1 MDSRKTDGKKTF
13 LTILANSASSIITIL
28 VSLVTTVLITR
39 ILSTADL
46 GIATSF
52 SSLRSIL
59 TIICLLSV
67 YISINR
73 ILLDV
78 DDKKFEFLSSIY
90 IFSSLFCIIAF
101 LIYFIF
107 RKQFNS
113 LFDFNTSLMFLMFSI
128 IFLSNGATIINSYW
142 NYEGAYKKLLVYNIV
157 SSSVAQITSVIL
169 AFILPS
175 HKYLGRI
182 IGVEIFNVLIGLVY
196 GVFIVIKGKFN
207 FNKDY
212 ILKSLK
218 ICLPMIPHLLSQIL
232 LTSSDLLMI
241 KSIIG
246 NSASGL
252 YSMAYTI
259 ANVFYLIMI
268 QIFMPW
274 SPWVYRRIKE
284 NDIKSITDN
293 SKLIIMCTAYLAL
306 GLFTVAPEMINI
318 FLPKSY
324 FSVSLIIA
332 PICTGIFFQIMSL
345 LFYDVEY
352 YYKKTK
358 QISFISV
365 IAAVLNL
372 FLNLIFIR
380 KFGYQAAA
388 YTTLVSYFVFFVMH
402 YIGKRCVIKVK
413 IYDMKYLMIV
423 SLLLLIVCFTFVFT
437 NNNIIIRYLVLFIV
451 TVFIIIKYKDDFFGM
466 IKNVVGGRND

>member
-90 IFSSLFCIIAF
+90 IFSSLFCIIVF

-107 RKQFNS
+107 RKQFNN
-113 LFDFNTSLMFLMFSI
+113 LFDFNTSLMLLMFSI
-128 IFLSNGATIINSYW
+128 IFLSNGAMIINSYW

-157 SSSVAQITSVIL
+157 SSSIAQITSVIL

-196 GVFIVIKGKFN
+196 GIYIILKGKFC
-207 FNKDY
+207 FNKEY

-218 ICLPMIPHLLSQIL
+218 ISLPMIPHLLSQIL

-259 ANVFYLIMI
+259 ANIFYLIMI

-306 GLFTVAPEMINI
+306 GLFTVAPEMVNL

-324 FSVSLIIA
+324 FSSSLIIA

-372 FLNLIFIR
+372 ILNFIFIR

-402 YIGKRCVIKVK
+402 YIGKRCVTKVK

-423 SLLLLIVCFTFVFT
+423 SLLLLIVCFTYVFT

>member
-90 IFSSLFCIIAF
+90 IFSSLFCIIVF
-101 LIYFIF
+101 IIYFIF
-107 RKQFNS
+107 RKQFNI
-113 LFDFNTSLMFLMFSI
+113 LFDFNTSLMLLMFSI

-157 SSSVAQITSVIL
+157 SSSIAQITSVIL

-182 IGVEIFNVLIGLVY
+182 IGIEIFNVLIGIVY
-196 GVFIVIKGKFN
+196 GIFIIFKGKLS

-212 ILKSLK
+212 IIKSLK

-284 NDIKSITDN
+284 NDIKSITNN

-324 FSVSLIIA
+324 FSSSLIIA

-345 LFYDVEY
+345 LFYDIEY

-372 FLNLIFIR
+372 ILNFIFIR

-388 YTTLVSYFVFFVMH
+388 YTTLVCYFVFFVMH
-402 YIGKRCVIKVK
+402 YIGKRCVTKVK
-413 IYDMKYLMIV
+413 IYDMKYLMNV
-423 SLLLLIVCFTFVFT
+423 SLLLLIVCFTYVFT

-451 TVFIIIKYKDDFFGM
+451 TIFIFTKYKNDFFEM
-466 IKNVVGGRND
+466 IKNVLGGRND

>member
-90 IFSSLFCIIAF
+90 IFSSLFCIIVF

-107 RKQFNS
+107 RKQFNN
-113 LFDFNTSLMFLMFSI
+113 LFDFNTSLMLLMFSI

-196 GVFIVIKGKFN
+196 GVFIVVKGKFS
-207 FNKDY
+207 FNKNY
-212 ILKSLK
+212 IIKSLK

-324 FSVSLIIA
+324 FSSSLIIA

-372 FLNLIFIR
+372 FLNFIFIR

-402 YIGKRCVIKVK
+402 YIGKRCVTKVK

-423 SLLLLIVCFTFVFT
+423 SLLLLIVCFTYVFT